1 MVEQGSEVA
10 QHHSGVLRPPSF
22 KQWNE
27 NLELVFKPGM
37 EYVKRMNWSKQPLVF
52 GLGGL
57 LVATAAWGDLN
68 PPGDESYRVFV
79 VRNAF
84 GLRTNLPPVQQPTNP
99 PAQKV
104 DVKFTGITSDRS
116 GKKAWLVVPPPP
128 NNRTQN
134 PQYLSL
140 REQETQG
147 DIQVLEIDD
156 KENTVKIVNA
166 GIPAVLTFK
175 ENGYPTPAMAAMP
188 GNPLIPHGIPGVL
201 PTPGSL
207 PAPGIVPA
215 PMTPAPGIRTTAVT
229 PTGIPVNDALAA
241 RYGLQNTAPGNTPG
255 ITPVRTIPTRPLRT
269 TMDPQAQTTAASADP
284 VVQQIIRDVNKLQI
298 EQQHGIPYPPLPP
311 LPGK

>member
-1 MVEQGSEVA
+1 MGEVA
-10 QHHSGVLRPPSF
+10 RHHSGVSYPPSS

-27 NLELVFKPGM
+27 NLELVFNPSM
-37 EYVKRMNWSKQPLVF
+37 EYVKRMNWSKKPLVF

-57 LVATAAWGDLN
+57 LLTTVAWGDAN
-68 PPGDESYRVFV
+68 PPGDDSYHVFV

-84 GLRTNLPPVQQPTNP
+84 GLRTYLPPVQQPTNP

-104 DVKFTGITSDRS
+104 DVKVTGITSDRS
-116 GKKAWLVVPPPP
+116 GKKASLVVPPPP

-166 GIPAVLTFK
+166 GTTSVLTFK
-175 ENGYPTPAMAAMP
+175 ENGYTAPTASAMP
-188 GNPLIPHGIPGVL
+188 GNPLTPRGVPGVY
-201 PTPGSL
+201 PTPGGL

-215 PMTPAPGIRTTAVT
+215 PMTPAPGIKTAGMT

-241 RYGLQNTAPGNTPG
+241 RYGLQNTAPG
-255 ITPVRTIPTRPLRT
+255 IAPVRTIPTRTLRT
-269 TMDPQAQTTAASADP
+269 TAEPQAQAAESPVDP
-284 VVQQIIRDVNKLQI
+284 
-298 EQQHGIPYPPLPP
+298 
-311 LPGK
+311 

>member
-1 MVEQGSEVA
+1 MTIKEWSRGEVA
-10 QHHSGVLRPPSF
+10 QRQSGDLRPPSSNRR
-22 KQWNE
+22 NE
-27 NLELVFKPGM
+27 NLELVFNPSM
-37 EYVKRMNWSKQPLVF
+37 EYVVRMNWSKKPLVF

-57 LVATAAWGDLN
+57 LLTTAAWGDVN
-68 PPGDESYRVFV
+68 PPGDDSYRVFV

-188 GNPLIPHGIPGVL
+188 GNPLIPHGVPGVL
-201 PTPGSL
+201 PTPGAL

-215 PMTPAPGIRTTAVT
+215 PTTPAPGIRTTTGVA

-241 RYGLQNTAPGNTPG
+241 RYGLQNTAPG

-269 TMDPQAQTTAASADP
+269 TVDPQAQATATSADP